1 MTQKTHIVN
10 LGKATVDLLKGDIVK
25 KDAAGIVIKVTSAV
39 DKLGMG
45 VVYEDTLAGFEVSV
59 VVAGEVSVRV
69 LVEDTDG
76 AGTYK
81 TPITY
86 GSPLV
91 ISGKVAG
98 TFELGQAFSTLA
110 APVAGSIFGKSLG
123 VEAGSASEDTYTL
136 IKAFVN
142 FRG

>member
-10 LGKATVDLLKGDIVK
+10 LGKAIVDLLEGDIVK
-25 KDAAGIVIKVTSAV
+25 KDAAGVVVKVTTAV

-45 VVYEDTLAGFEVSV
+45 VVYEDTKFGFEVPV
-59 VVAGEVSVRV
+59 VVVGEVSVRV

-91 ISGKVAG
+91 ISGKTGG
-98 TFELGQAFSTLA
+98 TFVEGQAFSTLA
-110 APVAGSIFGKSLG
+110 SPVAGSIFGKALA
-123 VEAGSASEDTYTL
+123 VEAGSTSADTFSI